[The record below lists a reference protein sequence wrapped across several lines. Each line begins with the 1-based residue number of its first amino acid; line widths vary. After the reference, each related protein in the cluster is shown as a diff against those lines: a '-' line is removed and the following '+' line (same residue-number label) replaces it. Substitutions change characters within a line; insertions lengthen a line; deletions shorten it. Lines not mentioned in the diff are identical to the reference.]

1 MKCSSGMRQNT
12 VEIWIVLLNC
22 SVFSRII
29 EKERKM

>member
-22 SVFSRII
+22 SVLIII
-29 EKERKM
+29 EKE